1 MSLVDVER
9 LRKIAEIEFFDI
21 VEEAFIPDMNEL
33 RIILTDGSFLD
44 IWFSLKLSGRYSYH
58 WERRQI
64 DGKIFRH
71 DNAPHK
77 NWRTLA
83 TFPRHFHDGSEKK
96 VTESF
101 ISEDPAMALREF
113 LLFIR
118 RKMINSIDTS

>member
-9 LRKIAEIEFFDI
+9 LRKIAEIEFSDI
-21 VEEAFIPDMNEL
+21 VEDAFIPDMNEL

-58 WERRQI
+58 WERRRI

-77 NWRTLA
+77 NWRSLA

-101 ISEDPAMALREF
+101 ISEDPVMALREF
-113 LLFIR
+113 LLFVR
-118 RKMINSIDTS
+118 EKMIDSTDTS